1 MSKID
6 EVITGIDGKMA
17 FAQSTGNKQ
26 AESELVDIRNLLCD
40 FKKHKECE
48 SLCNTCTKG
57 ELGNCFYKPT
67 TVINRKVIRCNTY
80 RKERQDE
87 IQGLISTR

>member
-1 MSKID
+1 MSRID
-6 EVITGIDGKMA
+6 EIITEIDGKLA
-17 FAQSTGNKQ
+17 FTQSTGNKQ

-40 FKKHKECE
+40 FKQHKECE
-48 SLCNTCTKG
+48 SLCDTCTKG